1 MKNRTE
7 MKLEALSMEPDAQA
21 RTAIRSAS
29 VEEYAEAMQS
39 GAQFPPIE
47 VMKVDGRMIIIDGWH
62 RVMAAS
68 QLGLKTIECVVV
80 DGSTIADAQW
90 SAAAVNQTHGL
101 RRTNADK
108 ARAVTLALSACP
120 EATYEQIANH
130 CGVSQSMVSAYFA
143 AMQEVD
149 AANNAEP
156 VKVQQAPRKV
166 AKARTLQ
173 DDMADATASIDAA
186 VILVA
191 NASASV
197 EALTQSASGSY
208 INAQSVLSDLS
219 NAASALTSARPHKV
233 CPLCNGERCE
243 TCRMLGWV
251 SKKQWQ
257 LIPKKMRGE

>member
-1 MKNRTE
+1 MKNRTQ
-7 MKLEALSMEPDAQA
+7 MRLEDLRMEPDAQA

-29 VEEYAEAMQS
+29 VEEYAEAMQD
-39 GAQFPPIE
+39 GAAFPAIE
-47 VMKVDGRMIIIDGWH
+47 VMMVDGRAIIIDGWH

-80 DGSTIADAQW
+80 EGSTIADAQW
-90 SAAAVNQTHGL
+90 SAAAVNQSHGL

-108 ARAVTLALSACP
+108 ARAVTLALAACP
-120 EATYEQIANH
+120 TATYQQIAQH
-130 CGVSQSMVSAYFA
+130 CGVSQAMVSAYFA

-149 AANNAEP
+149 QANDAP
-156 VKVQQAPRKV
+156 VEAPKQQRKQP
-166 AKARTLQ
+166 KARTLQ
-173 DDMADATASIDAA
+173 DDMSEAIASIEAAVSLVTTASATI
-186 VILVA
+186 
-191 NASASV
+191 
-197 EALTQSASGSY
+197 EALTQSASGAY

-219 NAASALTSARPHKV
+219 NAASALNAAKPYKV